1 MLKVQCELINIKKKT
16 TDYYQKLKRD
26 EKVNFLEASVN
37 WLRDE
42 AFKLSTNLDAVN
54 ASNKKFLIRM
64 EELEKENVFLKEF
77 MRATK
82 RKNLTLKKT
91 IEQLKDPENMKKYA
105 DAFMKIQNEFK
116 DQETLDIIEEDPVST
131 ENVNPNMK
139 YLSKNTAV
147 GDLSGILEFSSKQGR
162 DSTAFESSS
171 KS

>member
-105 DAFMKIQNEFK
+105 DAFMKI
-116 DQETLDIIEEDPVST
+116 
-131 ENVNPNMK
+131 
-139 YLSKNTAV
+139 
-147 GDLSGILEFSSKQGR
+147 
-162 DSTAFESSS
+162 
-171 KS
+171 